1 MSSSSQCNGIVRF
14 VKLTE
19 NAHKPTRGSA
29 HAAGLDLYSACNATV
44 PARERVLIPTDLQMQ
59 LPEGC
64 YGRIAPRSGLALKHH
79 IDVGGGVI
87 DQDYRG
93 NVGVILYNH
102 SDTPFVVSCGD
113 RIAQL
118 ICERIYY
125 PILEEVK
132 ILDIT
137 ERGERGFGSTGK
149 N

>member
-1 MSSSSQCNGIVRF
+1 MASSKNNIILRF

-19 NAHKPTRGSA
+19 NAQTPTRGSSG
-29 HAAGLDLYSACNATV
+29 AAGLDLYSAYDMIV
-44 PARERVLIPTDLQMQ
+44 PARDNVLISTDLQIQ

-64 YGRIAPRSGLALKHH
+64 YGRIAPRSSLALKHH
-79 IDVGGGVI
+79 INVGGGVI

-93 NVGVILYNH
+93 NLNVILYNH
-102 SDTPFVVSCGD
+102 SDIPFTVSRGD

-118 ICERIYY
+118 ICEKIYY
-125 PILEEVK
+125 PTLEEVK

-137 ERGERGFGSTGK
+137 ESGERGFGSTGK